1 MVPPCF
7 HCGLSMSFTWS
18 AAIPLWLMAGTDQD
32 LRLRRPEDAGA
43 PSRVKSSSRVAESQN
58 PSQKP
63 VWQSLDRLSEN
74 DTKFLYC
81 ALTLFFFVLSM
92 SMTTNV
98 SYLRFQCA
106 VWAIQYSHESLRAFG
121 ALKLLC
127 YIVQSYTVLHLFMS
141 SWVSYDI
148 TKCHKMSL
156 DDVTRRQKMS
166 HKQNTLRRLWHFL
179 HCFFECLA
187 VWHWNFNIW
196 FSDVFALRTL
206 ILASWKELQV
216 TCNKLCKNSAKVS
229 ENQNFTKNQK
239 LLTILTCSKFFW

>member
-127 YIVQSYTVLHLFMS
+127 YIVQCYTVLHLFMS

-179 HCFFECLA
+179 HCFLS
-187 VWHWNFNIW
+187 VWLFGIG
-196 FSDVFALRTL
+196 
-206 ILASWKELQV
+206 
-216 TCNKLCKNSAKVS
+216 
-229 ENQNFTKNQK
+229 
-239 LLTILTCSKFFW
+239 ILTSGFLMFLHFVP